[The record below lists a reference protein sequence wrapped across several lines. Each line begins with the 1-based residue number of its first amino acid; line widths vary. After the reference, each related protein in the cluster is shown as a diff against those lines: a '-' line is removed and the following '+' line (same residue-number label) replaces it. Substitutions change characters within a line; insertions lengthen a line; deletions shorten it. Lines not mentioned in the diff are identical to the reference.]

1 MPGGASVDGT
11 TVEELLRE
19 GAGTM
24 VDEIPIIALDEE
36 IPRAGLPTPDFVKID
51 IERWEIEALRGAR
64 RGATSA
70 AFLEMPGETIGEKKR
85 KVAEI
90 VASLGHQLPACP
102 THRKRQS
109 DRTGKCHRGNGRTS
123 VLLDGL
129 TRQLSFP
136 STTTSQLAQ

>member
-1 MPGGASVDGT
+1 MVGSPLVPGGASVDGT

-36 IPRAGLPTPDFVKID
+36 IPRASLPTPDFVKID

-70 AFLEMPGETIGEKKR
+70 AFLEMSGEKKR

-102 THRKRQS
+102 THRK
-109 DRTGKCHRGNGRTS
+109 GKAIAPENATVAMAGHLYC
-123 VLLDGL
+123 
-129 TRQLSFP
+129 
-136 STTTSQLAQ
+136 